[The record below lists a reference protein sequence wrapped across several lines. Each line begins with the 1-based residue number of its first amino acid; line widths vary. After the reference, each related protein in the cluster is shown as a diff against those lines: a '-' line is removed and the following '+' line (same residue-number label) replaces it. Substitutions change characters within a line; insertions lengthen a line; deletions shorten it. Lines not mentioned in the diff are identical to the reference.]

1 MIQTLGVFMN
11 ESTYFL
17 KWHPLPLN
25 PADHV
30 DIEYILLFWTLVIT
44 CQTYIC
50 WYTFT
55 QQIVWWL
62 NESCDQNIYL
72 GYIL

>member
-30 DIEYILLFWTLVIT
+30 DIEYILLF
-44 CQTYIC
+44 
-50 WYTFT
+50 
-55 QQIVWWL
+55 
-62 NESCDQNIYL
+62 
-72 GYIL
+72 